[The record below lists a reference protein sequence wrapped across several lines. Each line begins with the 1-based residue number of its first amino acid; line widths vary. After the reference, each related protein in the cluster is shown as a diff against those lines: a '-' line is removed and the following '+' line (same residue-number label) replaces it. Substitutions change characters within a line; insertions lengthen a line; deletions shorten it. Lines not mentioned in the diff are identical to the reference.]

1 MISQTLNFNSQNPKF
16 VKHLSLLVAIYTF
29 CFILPTILLKRTV
42 ILPYFGL
49 IPISIF
55 FTGSYFVLLDIITEV
70 YGYYEAKKVIYA
82 GLTAYSL
89 FVWVVEAIIFY
100 NPNIPNEHIVQI
112 HNNQAY
118 SLIFNNIY
126 VTWFSVLICTLV
138 FDILNARLLSKWK
151 FLLNGKYFIVR
162 SILSSS
168 ISMILF
174 SLVTNFFAFY
184 QQIFSG
190 DFEFY
195 IKVNVISLSAKL
207 LSLLICAYPAMILCK
222 FLKKSEN
229 LDITIN
235 TNIFLFNKVKK

>member
-1 MISQTLNFNSQNPKF
+1 MK
-16 VKHLSLLVAIYTF
+16 
-29 CFILPTILLKRTV
+29 
-42 ILPYFGL
+42 
-49 IPISIF
+49 
-55 FTGSYFVLLDIITEV
+55 
-70 YGYYEAKKVIYA
+70 
-82 GLTAYSL
+82 
-89 FVWVVEAIIFY
+89 
-100 NPNIPNEHIVQI
+100 
-112 HNNQAY
+112 
-118 SLIFNNIY
+118 
-126 VTWFSVLICTLV
+126 
-138 FDILNARLLSKWK
+138 
-151 FLLNGKYFIVR
+151 NGKYFIVR

-207 LSLLICAYPAMILCK
+207 LSLLICAYPAMLLCK